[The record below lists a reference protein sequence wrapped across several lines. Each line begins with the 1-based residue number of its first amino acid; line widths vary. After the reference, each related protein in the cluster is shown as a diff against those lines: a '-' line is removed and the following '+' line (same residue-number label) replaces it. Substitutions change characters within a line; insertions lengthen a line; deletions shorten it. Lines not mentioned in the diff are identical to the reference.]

1 MSTPEN
7 LKLAKSDEWVNLD
20 GTKGTIGISEYAQD
34 QLSDIVYVEFLKEPG
49 DKIGKGEVLATIE
62 SVKAAADIN
71 TPVSGVVLEVNETL
85 IETPEILNSDP
96 FGNGWLAIIELE
108 KQSELDELLSAADY
122 DSYCESR

>member
-1 MSTPEN
+1 MDTPVN
-7 LKLAKSDEWVNLD
+7 LKLAKSDEWVNFD
-20 GTKGTIGISEYAQD
+20 GSKGTIGISEYAQD

-49 DKIGKGEVLATIE
+49 DKISKGEVLATIE

-71 TPVSGVVLEVNETL
+71 TPVSGIVLEVNETL